1 MSHAALNLSDALAR
15 LAARER
21 YASTAER
28 LRQLRWM
35 ILARVVDERTF
46 ALYKSGELTG
56 NAFLGKGQEALA
68 AAIGMNLRQPAKG
81 VRSDVFAPLIRD
93 LAGRLSFGEPVIDV
107 FRTHLMKR
115 TGPMRGRDGNV
126 HRGNLAQGML
136 PMISHLGAMVAP
148 VVGTLLARRLRHELD
163 DSVGVASIGDG
174 GMATGALHE
183 GLNAAAIERLPL
195 VLVVANNQVS
205 YSTFN
210 DHSFAC
216 HDLVERAVGYG
227 VRGVSCDGTDAEDC
241 LATVGEAIAHA
252 RAGGGPVMVVATLLR
267 LAGHGTHDDASYITP
282 ELKARFGDCLELA
295 QARLLRQGL
304 VDEAGVQALWEEARA
319 ETARCVD
326 QARGEADPD
335 PDLEDWCAYSARDLA
350 GQAGPASSPAAVQD
364 GAP

>member
-1 MSHAALNLSDALAR
+1 MSHPPLDLPGALA
-15 LAARER
+15 LLKARDR
-21 YASTAER
+21 FASPAER

-56 NAFLGKGQEALA
+56 NAFLGRGQEALA
-68 AAIGMNLRQPAKG
+68 AAIGMNLRQPAPG
-81 VRSDVFAPLIRD
+81 RRGDVFAPLIRD

-126 HRGNLAQGML
+126 HRGNLSQGML

-148 VVGTLLARRLRHELD
+148 VVGTLLARRLRGDLAD
-163 DSVGVASIGDG
+163 GVGVASIGDG

-183 GLNAAAIERLPL
+183 GLNAAAVERLPL

-210 DHSFAC
+210 DRSFAC
-216 HDLVERAVGYG
+216 RDLLDRAVGYG
-227 VRGVSCDGTDAEDC
+227 VRGAACDGTDAEDC
-241 LATVGEAIAHA
+241 LATVGEAISHA

-295 QARLLRQGL
+295 QARMVRQGL
-304 VDEAGVQALWEEARA
+304 IDEHGVQALWEKARA
-319 ETARCVD
+319 QTAQAVD
-326 QARGEADPD
+326 QARSEADPD
-335 PDLEDWCAYSARDLA
+335 PDQEDWCAYSVRDLPGEA
-350 GQAGPASSPAAVQD
+350 APAGPE